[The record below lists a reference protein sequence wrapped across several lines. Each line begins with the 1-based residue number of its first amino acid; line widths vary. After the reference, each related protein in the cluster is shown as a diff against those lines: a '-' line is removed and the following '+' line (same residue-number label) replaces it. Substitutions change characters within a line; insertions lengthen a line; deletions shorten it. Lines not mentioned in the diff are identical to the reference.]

1 MGTDFFRKAAEAVD
15 LNARLRSIPKIDDLL
30 RRPELAELSLAAAA
44 PLARQAAEE
53 VRAALLAGRL
63 ETSPPPEALCR
74 TILARAA
81 ARPRLREVINAT
93 GVPLHTNLGR
103 ACLSE
108 EAAQAALA
116 AARRYSNL
124 EYDLETGG
132 RGSRHSRAEALLREL
147 TGAESALVV
156 NNNAAAVLLALT
168 ALGGGGEVIVS
179 RGELVEIGGSFRI
192 PEIESQCGCR
202 LREVGA
208 TNKTHLRDYR
218 DAMGPDTRAILQVHT
233 SNYRIV
239 GFTESVPLEE
249 LADLA
254 HAHGLPLIADLGSG
268 CLTDLAAL
276 GLPGE
281 PTVGSRVEAGA
292 DLVTFSGDKLLG
304 GPQAGLL
311 VGRAAW
317 VEPLK
322 RHPLARALRV
332 DKLTLAALEATLRAY
347 RDPRRALEEIPTLRM
362 LACSPSELRRRAEE
376 LAALLEGLPVQV
388 VPVED
393 VAGGGSLPGQTLP
406 GYAAALTPAG
416 ISPAELDR
424 RLRALERPIVGR
436 IQQERYLLHARTLWE
451 EDLPYIAEKLRE
463 AVS

>member
-1 MGTDFFRKAAEAVD
+1 MEIVD

-30 RRPELAELSLAAAA
+30 RRPELAQLSPAAAA

-53 VRAALLAGRL
+53 VRSALLAGQL
-63 ETSPPPEALCR
+63 ETAPSPEELCR
-74 TILARAA
+74 VILSRAA
-81 ARPRLREVINAT
+81 SQPRLREVINAT

-108 EAAQAALA
+108 AAAQAALS

-124 EYDLETGG
+124 EYDLAAGG
-132 RGSRHSRAEALLREL
+132 RGSRHSRVEALLRDL

-192 PEIESQCGCR
+192 PEIVSQCGCR
-202 LREVGA
+202 LREVGS
-208 TNKTHLRDYR
+208 TNKTHLRDYQ
-218 DAMGPDTRAILQVHT
+218 DAVTLDTRAILQVHP

-239 GFTESVPLEE
+239 GFTESVPLGE

-254 HAHGLPLIADLGSG
+254 HAHSLPVVADLGSG
-268 CLTDLAAL
+268 CLVDLAAL
-276 GLPGE
+276 GIPGE
-281 PTVGSRVEAGA
+281 PTVACQVAAGA

-311 VGRAAW
+311 VGRTQW
-317 VEPLK
+317 IEPLK

-347 RDPRRALEEIPTLRM
+347 RDPRQALQEIPTLRM
-362 LACSPSELRRRAEE
+362 LTLSAGELRRRAETLAGLLAE
-376 LAALLEGLPVQV
+376 LQVQII
-388 VPVED
+388 PVED

-406 GYAAALTPAG
+406 GYAVALMPPTGLPA
-416 ISPAELDR
+416 AELER
-424 RLRALERPIVGR
+424 RLRAPERPVLCR
-436 IQQERYLLHARTLWE
+436 VQRDRCLFHLRTVWE
-451 EDLPYIAEKLRE
+451 EDLPALAASIRE
-463 AVS
+463 AAL